1 MINLEERKI
10 DFKKLDEELIKI
22 YNTNARPN
30 KAIEKKIEEVILNNG
45 N

>member
-1 MINLEERKI
+1 MINLKEKKI
-10 DFKKLDEELIKI
+10 DFRKLDEELINI

-30 KAIEKKIEEVILNNG
+30 KAIEKKLKEAILNNG

>member
-1 MINLEERKI
+1 MINLEKEKI
-10 DFKKLDEELIKI
+10 DFKKLDEELINI

-30 KAIEKKIEEVILNNG
+30 KAIEKKLKEIILNDG

>member
-1 MINLEERKI
+1 MIKLGEKEI

-30 KAIEKKIEEVILNNG
+30 KALEKKLKEAILNDG